1 MGMIENYW
9 VSCENVLSKRGF
21 WHVDLAFTVEQVH
34 INTAR
39 DNLTVSGWVEDV
51 ADSLSLGEWM
61 IGHLDFFGVSGVG
74 QGNEELA
81 S

>member
-1 MGMIENYW
+1 MGVIENDW
-9 VSCENVLSKRGF
+9 VSCEDVFSKGAL
-21 WHVDLAFTVEQVH
+21 WNVDLAFTVEKVH
-34 INTAR
+34 IDTTR

-51 ADSLSLGEWM
+51 ANSLTLGEWM
-61 IGHLDFFGVSGVG
+61 ISHLDLFGVSGVG